1 MKSKIAFRLSR
12 VLITL
17 LIITSSS
24 SIFAQHENFQKKR
37 EEINSEKIAYI
48 TKELNLTPQEAQ
60 LFWPVY
66 NEYQSKMEEE
76 MKAMRDDKKSIDY
89 DKISDKEAS
98 ALADQQIIQMQKM
111 LDVKKA
117 YHAKFKEVLPPKKL
131 LKLYDAEKGFRKQ
144 LLKQI
149 HQNKKGGE

>member
-1 MKSKIAFRLSR
+1 
-12 VLITL
+12 
-17 LIITSSS
+17 
-24 SIFAQHENFQKKR
+24 
-37 EEINSEKIAYI
+37 
-48 TKELNLTPQEAQ
+48 
-60 LFWPVY
+60 
-66 NEYQSKMEEE
+66 MEEE

>member
-1 MKSKIAFRLSR
+1 MKSKIVFRLSS
-12 VLITL
+12 VLIAFL
-17 LIITSSS
+17 VIMSVNNV
-24 SIFAQHENFQKKR
+24 FAQHENFQKKR
-37 EEINSEKIAYI
+37 QEINSEKIAYI

-60 LFWPVY
+60 VFWPVY
-66 NEYQSKMEEE
+66 NEYQSKMEAE
-76 MKAMRDDKKSIDY
+76 MKAFRDEKKSIDY

-131 LKLYDAEKGFRKQ
+131 LKLYDAEKGFRRQ

>member
-1 MKSKIAFRLSR
+1 MKSKIVFRLSS
-12 VLITL
+12 VLIAFL
-17 LIITSSS
+17 VIMSVNNV
-24 SIFAQHENFQKKR
+24 FAQHENFQKKR
-37 EEINSEKIAYI
+37 QEINSEKIAYI

-60 LFWPVY
+60 VFWPVY

-76 MKAMRDDKKSIDY
+76 MKAFRDEKKSIDY

-111 LDVKKA
+111 LDVKKT
-117 YHAKFKEVLPPKKL
+117 YHAKFKEVMPPKKL